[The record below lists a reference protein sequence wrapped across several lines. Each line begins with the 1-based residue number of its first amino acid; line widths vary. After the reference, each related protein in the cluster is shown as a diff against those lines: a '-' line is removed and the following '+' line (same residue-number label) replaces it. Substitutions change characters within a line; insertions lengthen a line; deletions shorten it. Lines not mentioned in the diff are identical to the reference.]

1 MVRLDWIFVVFG
13 AVVAFTGGWIQL
25 HPERVVPGHSGPRQP
40 GEGGPNQLASWQI
53 DPAARVQIRVL
64 GACFLFMGVF
74 FTLQMTVDLM
84 GRPWW
89 IGTLSGLVISI
100 AAVTLVHAR
109 VRRQHHRGRPI
120 FQQSPLP
127 GKVLELR

>member
-1 MVRLDWIFVVFG
+1 MFVVFG
-13 AVVAFTGGWIQL
+13 TMIALTGGWIQL
-25 HPERVVPGHSGPRQP
+25 HPERVVPGQSGP
-40 GEGGPNQLASWQI
+40 GHATECGADQLAACRIDPAQI

-64 GACFLFMGVF
+64 GACFLFMGF
-74 FTLQMTVDLM
+74 FFALQMTVDLM

-89 IGTLSGLVISI
+89 IGTLSGLVTSI

-109 VRRQHHRGRPI
+109 VRRQQQRGRRI
-120 FQQSPLP
+120 IQQSPLP